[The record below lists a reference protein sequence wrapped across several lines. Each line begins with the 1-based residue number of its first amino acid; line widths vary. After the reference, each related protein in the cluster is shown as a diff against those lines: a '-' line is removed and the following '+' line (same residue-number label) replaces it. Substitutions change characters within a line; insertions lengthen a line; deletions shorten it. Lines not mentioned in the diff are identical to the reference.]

1 MSSDTDTLG
10 GALKV
15 NLSQPHAASGAYK
28 AIEARDADGRT
39 LTISLRRTIRVPDN
53 GTTYS
58 LPPDL
63 GAFPI
68 YNVLD
73 HAAKLPYHLVEKG
86 GAFIPIY
93 GSYTTPPYYI

>member
-1 MSSDTDTLG
+1 MSSDHT
-10 GALKV
+10 LKV
-15 NLSQPHAASGAYK
+15 NLSQSHAVPGAYS
-28 AIEARDADGRT
+28 AIEARDADDKA

-53 GTTYS
+53 GTSYD

-73 HAAKLPYHLVEKG
+73 HQAKLPPHLVKKG

-93 GSYTTPPYYI
+93 SSYATPPSAVNG